1 MKYFVT
7 LFLLSPLLSLAQE
20 NYEIQVYASPTMEKS
35 TAIVELHSNYTFS
48 GEKNVSGTV
57 RPSYHALHE
66 TLEITAG
73 IARDFEIGFYLFT
86 NSTHPYGW
94 QFVGTHIRPRVAAP
108 EKWKLP
114 VGLSLSAELGYQ
126 RKEYSSDTWSVEL
139 RPIIDKQFEKLYLS
153 LNPVLVIQLKGAQQQ
168 AAPSFAPNFK
178 AAWAF
183 TKKISF
189 GAEYYGDLGPIN
201 NFDKAADQSQ
211 ALFAVFDLYLHPDWE
226 INAGGGW
233 GLTRATDGFNCKLLL
248 GRRIHWR
255 KKQSN

>member
-1 MKYFVT
+1 MRYLFI
-7 LFLLSPLLSLAQE
+7 LFLLLPLLSLAQD
-20 NYEIQVYASPTMEKS
+20 NYEIQVYASPTMEKG
-35 TAIVELHSNYTFS
+35 TAIFELHSNYTFR
-48 GEKNVSGTV
+48 GEKNISGTV

-66 TLEITAG
+66 TLEITEG
-73 IARDFEIGFYLFT
+73 ITRDFEIGFYLFT
-86 NSTHPYGW
+86 NSTQPYGW

-114 VGLSLSAELGYQ
+114 VGLSLSAEFGFQ

-139 RPIIDKQFEKLYLS
+139 RPIIDKQFEKLYIS
-153 LNPVLVIQLKGAQQQ
+153 LNPVLAVQLKGAQKQS
-168 AAPSFAPNFK
+168 APSFVPNVK

-201 NFDKAADQSQ
+201 NFDKLTNQAQ
-211 ALFAVFDLYLHPDWE
+211 ALYAAIDLYLHPDWE

-233 GLTRATDGFNCKLLL
+233 GLTRATDGFNFKLIL
-248 GRRIHWR
+248 GRHINWR
-255 KKQSN
+255 KKQSK